1 MTALSENLS
10 GHQSRALAALLAH
23 PTISEA
29 AKACGLHER
38 TVRRYLEDSGFRAA
52 YLEARRAVVST
63 ATARLQATGSEAV
76 ECLRDVMKDKAAPA
90 SARVSAARTVLE
102 LSYRGLEL
110 EDLERRLAAL
120 EYPHETFTETH
131 PWEAA

>member
-10 GHQSRALAALLAH
+10 GHQNRALAALLVC

-38 TVRRYLEDSGFRAA
+38 TIRRYIEDSRFRAA
-52 YLEARRAVVST
+52 YLEARRAAVSQ
-63 ATARLQATGSEAV
+63 ATARLQAAGAEAV
-76 ECLRDVMKDKAAPA
+76 EALRDVMGDKAAPA
-90 SARVSAARTVLE
+90 SARVSAARAVLE
-102 LSYRGLEL
+102 LSYRGLEV

-120 EYPHETFTETH
+120 EHSDETDRETV